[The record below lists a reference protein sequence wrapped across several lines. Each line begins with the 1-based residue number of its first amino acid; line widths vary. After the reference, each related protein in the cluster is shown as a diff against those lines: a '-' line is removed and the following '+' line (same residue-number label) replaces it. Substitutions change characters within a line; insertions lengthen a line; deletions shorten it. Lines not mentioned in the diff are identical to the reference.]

1 MSRLYTDINGE
12 DVVCV
17 YSTDIDDDVNIEQIL
32 WSTPP
37 KDVLPLF
44 IMDDDIMSRLELE
57 ILESIE
63 DEELEALITD
73 LIHQQESDYYYD
85 EI

>member
-12 DVVCV
+12 DVTCV
-17 YSTDIDDDVNIEQIL
+17 YTIEIDDEVIIDQIL
-32 WSTPP
+32 WSNPP

-44 IMDDDIMSRLELE
+44 IEDDAMMFRLERE
-57 ILESIE
+57 IIQAIE
-63 DEELEALITD
+63 DDELEARLTD
-73 LIHQQESDYYYD
+73 LMHQQQSDEYYD

>member
-12 DVVCV
+12 DVTCV
-17 YSTDIDDDVNIEQIL
+17 YTIEIDDGVIIDQIL
-32 WSTPP
+32 WSNPP

-44 IMDDDIMSRLELE
+44 IEDDAMMLRLERE
-57 ILESIE
+57 IIKAIE
-63 DEELEALITD
+63 DDELETRLTD
-73 LIHQQESDYYYD
+73 LVHQQQSDEYYD